1 MNKRITNEKI
11 IRVAKCCITGN
22 CKSCPLENDEKCAT
36 NFLNCVI
43 EYMENESTPVATDTS
58 SEVSKD
64 TNSAHID
71 DSKLLDICQKELEKI
86 SEIALGDFP
95 NTYLIEYVEYIKN
108 TIKKLR
114 GGDGNV

>member
-11 IRVAKCCITGN
+11 IKVAKCCITGN

-71 DSKLLDICQKELEKI
+71 DSKLLDICQEELEKI

-95 NTYLIEYVEYIKN
+95 NTYLTEYVEYIKN
-108 TIKKLR
+108 TIKELR

>member
-11 IRVAKCCITGN
+11 IKVAKCCITGN

-71 DSKLLDICQKELEKI
+71 DSKLLDICQEELEAI
-86 SEIALGDFP
+86 SEIALNDYP
-95 NTYLIEYVEYIKN
+95 NEYLTGYIVALQN
-108 TIKKLR
+108 NIKRLR
-114 GGDGNV
+114 GGDNNE